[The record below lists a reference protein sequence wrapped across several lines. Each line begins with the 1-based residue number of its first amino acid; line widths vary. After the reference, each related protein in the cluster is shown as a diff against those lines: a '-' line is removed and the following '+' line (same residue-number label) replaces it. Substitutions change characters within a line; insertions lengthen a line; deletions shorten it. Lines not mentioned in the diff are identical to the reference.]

1 MIREDLAG
9 EYGEEEELLATEGSL
24 AISVGVEHPVAP
36 LGVDVAVDAFV
47 LELDGVRGIP
57 FS

>member
-9 EYGEEEELLATEGSL
+9 EYCEEEELLATEGPL

-36 LGVDVAVDAFV
+36 LGVDAAIDAFV
-47 LELDGVRGIP
+47 LELGGVRGIP